1 MLPPA
6 LGGLKRFAYRRS
18 RAVMRPGAWKRSS
31 CQAVTRKTFEL
42 YQNPLEWADST
53 IKFRF
58 VEMADPASDNVLMAS
73 LYGIHDVFENMS
85 RYLGLVVTK
94 QGTTA
99 FRNPHL
105 GGVSLRFAVRN
116 VNMNWLK
123 RSLLV

>member
-1 MLPPA
+1 
-6 LGGLKRFAYRRS
+6 
-18 RAVMRPGAWKRSS
+18 MRPGVWKRSS
-31 CQAVTRKTFEL
+31 CHAVTRKTPKL
-42 YQNPLEWADST
+42 YQKIRPSLANST
-53 IKFRF
+53 IKFRL
-58 VEMADPASDNVLMAS
+58 VEMADPAGDNVLMTG
-73 LYGIHDVFENMS
+73 LYGIHDVFENMG

>member
-1 MLPPA
+1 
-6 LGGLKRFAYRRS
+6 
-18 RAVMRPGAWKRSS
+18 MRPGVWKRST
-31 CQAVTRKTFEL
+31 CHAVTRKTFEL
-42 YQNPLEWADST
+42 YQKNPLEWADST
-53 IKFRF
+53 IKYRF
-58 VEMADPASDNVLMAS
+58 VEMADPASDNVLMTS

-123 RSLLV
+123 RGLLV

>member
-1 MLPPA
+1 
-6 LGGLKRFAYRRS
+6 
-18 RAVMRPGAWKRSS
+18 
-31 CQAVTRKTFEL
+31 
-42 YQNPLEWADST
+42 
-53 IKFRF
+53 
-58 VEMADPASDNVLMAS
+58 MADPAGDNVLMTG

-123 RSLLV
+123 RGLLV